1 MAGSFE
7 VLGGVPVLRGVA
19 AADVAALQAGAQMHP
34 GVAQRDAL
42 FADVDLGSDVFGV
55 GEVFAERHS
64 PNAIKPDAGEIGAA
78 LVWRGVCHSPGADNR
93 VMQGKAGIA
102 GEERGKLAGNA
113 RLVAEYLAYLR
124 VEKGLRPAS
133 CEAYARDLEQFAE
146 QVERRD
152 ALLLTAV
159 EADIKDFMA
168 RLRGNHVDA
177 RSVARKLSCL
187 RGFYRWLLLDKR
199 IAHDPTVT
207 IETPAS
213 WRVLPK
219 SLAEGEVS
227 EMLERSATAAGNPAA
242 AGHGNRTLQG
252 AAALA
257 LRDHAILELLYAG
270 GLRVGEIV
278 ALGEEDLHLDQARAQ
293 VRGKGDKERIVP
305 LGRKAIEALEEYLKR
320 GRPAL
325 AHGRTQRAGHVPRA
339 GYMPRAL
346 FLSVRGRALT
356 RQRVWEMVRAASG
369 GSDGSGRK
377 ASPHMLRHSCAT
389 HMVEHGADL
398 RSVQRLLGHADIA
411 TTQVYTHVAME
422 HLKRVHREH
431 HPRGKKRAVVSW
443 QL

>member
-1 MAGSFE
+1 MRASI
-7 VLGGVPVLRGVA
+7 GVTGR
-19 AADVAALQAGAQMHP
+19 AADEP
-34 GVAQRDAL
+34 
-42 FADVDLGSDVFGV
+42 
-55 GEVFAERHS
+55 
-64 PNAIKPDAGEIGAA
+64 
-78 LVWRGVCHSPGADNR
+78 
-93 VMQGKAGIA
+93 QGNT
-102 GEERGKLAGNA
+102 RTV
-113 RLVAEYLAYLR
+113 REYRAYLQ

-133 CEAYARDLEQFAE
+133 CAAYARDLEQFAE
-146 QVERRD
+146 QLEEHDR
-152 ALLLTAV
+152 LLATATEEDV
-159 EADIKDFMA
+159 RSFMA
-168 RLRGNHVDA
+168 HLRGNHVDA

-199 IAHDPTVT
+199 IDHDPTVT
-207 IETPAS
+207 IETPAT
-213 WRVLPK
+213 WKVLPK
-219 SLAEGEVS
+219 SLAESEVS
-227 EMLERSATAAGNPAA
+227 EALDRSANRSSTAVERSPS
-242 AGHGNRTLQG
+242 

-270 GLRVGEIV
+270 GLRVAEIV

-305 LGRKAIEALEEYLKR
+305 LGRKAVEALDEYVKR

-325 AHGRTQRAGHVPRA
+325 ARARMQQA
-339 GYMPRAL
+339 RMEPRAL

-356 RQRVWEMVRAASG
+356 RQWVWEMVRAAFWG
-369 GSDGSGRK
+369 MDGSARK

-431 HPRGKKRAVVSW
+431 HPRGKRRQEAGNREEGAGKGTEAQTSAAVRP
-443 QL
+443 